1 MCLHAAFICAQ
12 PRAPEPTA
20 RGTFQTKPPL
30 TCTSN
35 TRTQPT
41 DGTRSLMTSEGRGH
55 TCSRSV
61 GTSMTL
67 MTLMFLMSVLVAGHN
82 KEAAGSSHSH
92 RVWTATSSKGVQQTS
107 VRGRVNKATGRV
119 AAPVWSLNIA
129 RVTCVPR
136 VYVTN
141 SALVRHQFV
150 HTKSEADVTHPVHDK
165 HILFMI
171 NTSCS

>member
-20 RGTFQTKPPL
+20 RGTFQTKPPR

-61 GTSMTL
+61 RTSMTL
-67 MTLMFLMSVLVAGHN
+67 MTLMTLMSVLVAGH

-92 RVWTATSSKGVQQTS
+92 RVWTETSSKGVQQTS

-141 SALVRHQFV
+141 SALVRHQSV